1 MTEQRIV
8 SNPPQPRIGLPW
20 PRSLF
25 GQILIALLLGLI
37 SALALSFG
45 LLLHDRARLGDRLLG
60 NYAAQRIAEIIESLD
75 ETSPLERR
83 PLARLLNAPPTRLLF
98 KQPWRTPGNEPD
110 EPYENEQSR
119 LFAQRLRQALTR
131 PISIQVFAARR
142 DGYARR
148 TAQRWP
154 MSASPFEISAPWQLG
169 LNEPERRDN
178 ARRVIHYLLIQ
189 ARLSDGTILTLR
201 HALPP
206 PMRWPL
212 QAMGWLL
219 LLGLIVM
226 ISIAWAVRRLTRPL
240 AALADATAN
249 LAHNLNQPP
258 LAETGPTEV
267 ARAARAFNQMQE
279 EIRRML
285 ESRAQAL
292 AGVSHDLRLPIT
304 RLRLR
309 VATLPDEL
317 LKQKI
322 ETDLTAMDEMIGHT
336 LAFLRAGTETES
348 MQRLDLNAL
357 LDAICDDMVLLGALI
372 HRHGEAS
379 KPIRARPQ
387 ALQRALQ
394 NVLDNAR
401 RYGGGEM
408 DVRLEETSNAVRIYV
423 DDYGS
428 GIPAAERER
437 VFEPYVRLESS
448 RARHTGG
455 SGLGLA
461 IARAIVRAHGGDI
474 LIYPR
479 PASDTGT
486 TGTRVQIELPREI
499 KKEITRA

>member
-1 MTEQRIV
+1 MEVPAPSILRRRFRPI
-8 SNPPQPRIGLPW
+8 W

-37 SALALSFG
+37 AALVLSFG

-60 NYAAQRIAEIIESLD
+60 DYAAHRIAEIIEALN
-75 ETSPLERR
+75 ETPPLERR

-98 KQPWRTPGNEPD
+98 RQPWREPGEPPD
-110 EPYENEQSR
+110 TPYENEQSR
-119 LFAQRLRQALTR
+119 LFADRLHKALTR
-131 PISIQVFAARR
+131 PITIQVLAAQRM
-142 DGYARR
+142 GYARHVLR
-148 TAQRWP
+148 QWSKIDR
-154 MSASPFEISAPWQLG
+154 PFQIGAPPWG
-169 LNEPERRDN
+169 LRLNDPAAHTTPAHE
-178 ARRVIHYLLIQ
+178 IHYLLIQ

-212 QAMGWLL
+212 QTMTWLL
-219 LLGLIVM
+219 SLGLLVM
-226 ISIAWAVRRLTRPL
+226 LGIAWAVRRLTRPL

-249 LAHNLNQPP
+249 LAQNLNQPP

-267 ARAARAFNQMQE
+267 ARAARAFNRMQE

-309 VATLPDEL
+309 VATLPNEQ

-322 ETDLTAMDEMIGHT
+322 EADLTAMDEMIGHT
-336 LAFLRAGTETES
+336 LAFLRAGTETEPL
-348 MQRLDLNAL
+348 QRLDFNAL
-357 LDAICDDMVLLGALI
+357 LDALCDDMILLGAVI
-372 HRHGEAS
+372 HRHGTAS
-379 KPIRARPQ
+379 APITARPQ

-408 DVRLEETSNAVRIYV
+408 DVRLSEQGDTLRLTIEDRGN
-423 DDYGS
+423 
-428 GIPAAERER
+428 GIPDAERER

-455 SGLGLA
+455 TGLGLA
-461 IARAIVRAHGGDI
+461 IARATIRAHGGDI
-474 LIYPR
+474 HILSSR
-479 PASDTGT
+479 PESLSR
-486 TGTRVQIELPREI
+486 GTRVQITLPRHPTELG
-499 KKEITRA
+499 RA